1 MLTQDALL
9 TLLQAKGI
17 SYEITHHPAVFN
29 MAEVAQIKL
38 PYPEVNA
45 KNLFV
50 RDHKRRDYYMI
61 TVLGHKRVDLKA
73 FRHAHGLR
81 ALTFATP
88 EELLEMLGLIPGAVT
103 PFGLLN
109 DQSAKVHLYID
120 SELVKPNG
128 LIGAHP
134 NDNRATLWLKTDD
147 LQLSFARTA
156 TRFQSLTY
164 LKRNGSHTNITRVF
178 VTRKRNQLSVKL
190 KNYSLLST

>member
-1 MLTQDALL
+1 MLTKNALL
-9 TLLQAKGI
+9 ERLHDEGI
-17 SYEITHHPAVFN
+17 SYEITHHVAVFN
-29 MAEVAQIKL
+29 MAEVAQVDL

-61 TVLGHKRVDLKA
+61 TVLGHKRVDLKT

-88 EELLEMLGLIPGAVT
+88 EELLDLLGLIPGAVT

-109 DQSAKVHLYID
+109 DETTKVHLYID
-120 SELVKPNG
+120 SDLVKPNG

-134 NDNRATLWLKTDD
+134 NDNRATLWLKTED
-147 LQLSFARTA
+147 
-156 TRFQSLTY
+156 
-164 LKRNGSHTNITRVF
+164 
-178 VTRKRNQLSVKL
+178 
-190 KNYSLLST
+190 LLSLIRAHGNPISVVEIP

>member
-1 MLTQDALL
+1 MLTKDALL
-9 TLLQAKGI
+9 ERLHDEGI
-17 SYEITHHPAVFN
+17 SYEITHHVAVFN
-29 MAEVAQIKL
+29 MAEVAQVDL

-88 EELLEMLGLIPGAVT
+88 EELLDLLGLIPGAVT

-109 DQSAKVHLYID
+109 DETTKVHLYID
-120 SELVKPNG
+120 S
-128 LIGAHP
+128 
-134 NDNRATLWLKTDD
+134 R
-147 LQLSFARTA
+147 
-156 TRFQSLTY
+156 
-164 LKRNGSHTNITRVF
+164 
-178 VTRKRNQLSVKL
+178 
-190 KNYSLLST
+190 